1 MNKDKMKYCFAV
13 AIVVIATAF
22 CGCEGSKD
30 DIIALD
36 EVSIDEES
44 LLKES
49 IANKDLEQADAS
61 KEETVS
67 KDEICVY
74 VCGAVDSPGV
84 YRLSGDVRMT
94 DAIDA
99 AGGMNED
106 AGAQYLNLASR
117 VSDGAKIYVPT
128 TEEVE
133 EAFAEGGGGAYSVV
147 TVTADGITSLTDGES
162 GQSPDSGS
170 SDQSGLIN
178 INTAGKEELM
188 TLPGIGESKAEKIIA
203 YRDENGGFS
212 QTEDLMLISG
222 IKEGLF
228 NKVKDYICV
237 K

>member
-1 MNKDKMKYCFAV
+1 MNKDKMKYWFAV
-13 AIVVIATAF
+13 AVVTIATAF

-44 LLKES
+44 LLKKSMADQSSGE
-49 IANKDLEQADAS
+49 DVLEGDAS
-61 KEETVS
+61 KE
-67 KDEICVY
+67 EICVY
-74 VCGAVDSPGV
+74 VCGAVGNPGV

-99 AGGMNED
+99 AGGMTED
-106 AGAQYLNLASR
+106 AGARYLNLAAK
-117 VSDGAKIYVPT
+117 VSDGTKIYVPT
-128 TEEVE
+128 SVEVE
-133 EAFAEGGGGAYSVV
+133 EALVSGGEDVYSVV
-147 TVTADGITSLTDGES
+147 TVSADNAVSTSSSQTEKSTSS
-162 GQSPDSGS
+162 G
-170 SDQSGLIN
+170 GLVN